1 MNAPSPKETTPS
13 ANIAFAEMIRRLRK
27 HLGLT
32 QAKAAEMLDVSSQWI
47 SNCERGILPSAVSQ
61 AGAIAIYRA
70 AIQQASKDAVARAQA
85 EHDAHRAADAA
96 YAEIYNPSIVDA
108 PSGIAPVVTRLYV
121 PDPNAPITP
130 SASVQAARARY
141 LKRQEEIAQ
150 QMGE

>member
-1 MNAPSPKETTPS
+1 VNTPLPQATTPS
-13 ANIAFAEMIRRLRK
+13 ANIAFGEMIRRLRK
-27 HLGLT
+27 QLNLT

-70 AIQQASKDAVARAQA
+70 AIQRANKDAVDKAQA

-96 YAEIYNPSIVDA
+96 YAESYSPSI
-108 PSGIAPVVTRLYV
+108 
-121 PDPNAPITP
+121 

-150 QMGE
+150 QNGRRD